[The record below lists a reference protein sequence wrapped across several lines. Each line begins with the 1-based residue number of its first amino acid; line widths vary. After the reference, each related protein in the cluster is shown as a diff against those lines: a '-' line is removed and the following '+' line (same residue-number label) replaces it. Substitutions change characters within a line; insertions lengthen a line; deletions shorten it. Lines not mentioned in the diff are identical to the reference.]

1 MQGSSTSLV
10 LADGEGGNRETREEA
25 VRSGAGVACPPDEH
39 TRQPET
45 TTPKTH
51 EPALAVVAEVY
62 AALVL
67 LSLVGYSLNR
77 ALLELEQRLM
87 PWYTRSA

>member
-1 MQGSSTSLV
+1 M
-10 LADGEGGNRETREEA
+10 
-25 VRSGAGVACPPDEH
+25 
-39 TRQPET
+39 PE
-45 TTPKTH
+45 TH
-51 EPALAVVAEVY
+51 EPVLAVVAEVY

-87 PWYTRSA
+87 PWYRRSA